1 MDFAGF
7 KVYVYVCLTNSLIEN
22 WLYLHVHI
30 QLLLL
35 IWLSISLLKTIIPY
49 VCLVSIILLGGG
61 VFLVEGTLWRT
72 FIVYHNFHV
81 RLRYLRETKK
91 SVLSLC
97 TVATC
102 LYLLGFFPE
111 NSRASEV
118 LNPGH
123 KAHTSTTKF
132 VIRFLGNTFQMICYD
147 YHSVSGD
154 IQSTDHK

>member
-1 MDFAGF
+1 M
-7 KVYVYVCLTNSLIEN
+7 
-22 WLYLHVHI
+22 
-30 QLLLL
+30 
-35 IWLSISLLKTIIPY
+35 
-49 VCLVSIILLGGG
+49 
-61 VFLVEGTLWRT
+61 FLVEGTLWRT

-91 SVLSLC
+91 SLLSLC

-102 LYLLGFFPE
+102 LYLLGVFPE

-123 KAHTSTTKF
+123 KAHTSNTKF